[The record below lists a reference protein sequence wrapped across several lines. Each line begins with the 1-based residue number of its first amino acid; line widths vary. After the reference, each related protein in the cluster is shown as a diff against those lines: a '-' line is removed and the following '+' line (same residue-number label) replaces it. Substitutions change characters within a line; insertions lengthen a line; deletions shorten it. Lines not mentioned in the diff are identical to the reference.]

1 MRPTR
6 LWKKLTLKIV
16 KLINY
21 SLIVFIFI
29 FVILSVSIDPLESD
43 NDYSNDPPYDIP
55 EVNLNVTL
63 NEDVYIDDDIN
74 LESTK
79 PKNMLKKNSQDIWTV
94 KINTYKN
101 LEKLNIDLTKLKAS
115 GYKVYSRY
123 ESNSEDVYALYI
135 GPTLKRNDSLR
146 VLKELDNMEGL
157 DPEIRKYD

>member
-1 MRPTR
+1 M
-6 LWKKLTLKIV
+6 

-55 EVNLNVTL
+55 EVDLNITL

-74 LESTK
+74 LDSTK

>member
-1 MRPTR
+1 M
-6 LWKKLTLKIV
+6 

-55 EVNLNVTL
+55 EVNLNITL

-74 LESTK
+74 LDSTK

-157 DPEIRKYD
+157 DPAIRKYD

>member
-1 MRPTR
+1 M
-6 LWKKLTLKIV
+6 

-43 NDYSNDPPYDIP
+43 NDYSNDPSYDIP
-55 EVNLNVTL
+55 EVNLNITL

-74 LESTK
+74 LDSTK

-94 KINTYKN
+94 KITTYKN

>member
-1 MRPTR
+1 M
-6 LWKKLTLKIV
+6 

-43 NDYSNDPPYDIP
+43 NDYSNDPPYDIS
-55 EVNLNVTL
+55 EVNLNITL

-74 LESTK
+74 LDSTK

>member
-6 LWKKLTLKIV
+6 LWKKLILKIV

-55 EVNLNVTL
+55 EVNLNITL

-74 LESTK
+74 LDSTK

>member
-1 MRPTR
+1 M
-6 LWKKLTLKIV
+6 

-43 NDYSNDPPYDIP
+43 NDYSNDPSYDIP
-55 EVNLNVTL
+55 EVNLNITL

-74 LESTK
+74 LDSTK

-146 VLKELDNMEGL
+146 VLRELDNMEGL

>member
-1 MRPTR
+1 M
-6 LWKKLTLKIV
+6 
-16 KLINY
+16 
-21 SLIVFIFI
+21 FA
-29 FVILSVSIDPLESD
+29 ILSVSIDPLESD

-55 EVNLNVTL
+55 EVNLNITL

-74 LESTK
+74 LDSTK

>member
-1 MRPTR
+1 M
-6 LWKKLTLKIV
+6 

-55 EVNLNVTL
+55 EVNLNITL

-74 LESTK
+74 LDSTK
-79 PKNMLKKNSQDIWTV
+79 PKNILKKNSQDIWTV

>member
-1 MRPTR
+1 M
-6 LWKKLTLKIV
+6 

-29 FVILSVSIDPLESD
+29 FVILSISIDPLESD

-55 EVNLNVTL
+55 EVNLNITL

-74 LESTK
+74 LDSTK

>member
-1 MRPTR
+1 M
-6 LWKKLTLKIV
+6 

-43 NDYSNDPPYDIP
+43 NDSSNDPPYDIP
-55 EVNLNVTL
+55 EVNLNITL

-74 LESTK
+74 LDSTK

>member
-1 MRPTR
+1 M
-6 LWKKLTLKIV
+6 

-43 NDYSNDPPYDIP
+43 NDYSKDPPYDIP
-55 EVNLNVTL
+55 EVNLNITL
-63 NEDVYIDDDIN
+63 NGDVYIDDDIN
-74 LESTK
+74 LDSTK

>member
-1 MRPTR
+1 M
-6 LWKKLTLKIV
+6 

-55 EVNLNVTL
+55 EVDLNISL

-74 LESTK
+74 LDSTK

-101 LEKLNIDLTKLKAS
+101 IEKLNIDLTKLKAS

>member
-1 MRPTR
+1 M
-6 LWKKLTLKIV
+6 

-55 EVNLNVTL
+55 EVNLNITL

-74 LESTK
+74 LDSTK

-101 LEKLNIDLTKLKAS
+101 LEKLNTDLTKLKAS

>member
-1 MRPTR
+1 M
-6 LWKKLTLKIV
+6 

-55 EVNLNVTL
+55 EVNLNITL

-74 LESTK
+74 LDSIK

>member
-1 MRPTR
+1 
-6 LWKKLTLKIV
+6 V

-55 EVNLNVTL
+55 EVNLNITL

-74 LESTK
+74 LDSTK

>member
-1 MRPTR
+1 M
-6 LWKKLTLKIV
+6 

-55 EVNLNVTL
+55 EVNLNITL

-74 LESTK
+74 LDSTK
-79 PKNMLKKNSQDIWTV
+79 PKNTLKKNSQDIWTV

>member
-1 MRPTR
+1 M
-6 LWKKLTLKIV
+6 

-21 SLIVFIFI
+21 SFIVFIFI
-29 FVILSVSIDPLESD
+29 FVILSVSIDPPESD

-55 EVNLNVTL
+55 EVNLNITL

-74 LESTK
+74 LDSTK
-79 PKNMLKKNSQDIWTV
+79 PKNMLKQNSQDIWTV

-101 LEKLNIDLTKLKAS
+101 LEKLNIDHTKLKAS

>member
-1 MRPTR
+1 M
-6 LWKKLTLKIV
+6 

-21 SLIVFIFI
+21 SLIIFIFI
-29 FVILSVSIDPLESD
+29 FVILSVSIDSLESD

-55 EVNLNVTL
+55 EVNLNITL

-74 LESTK
+74 LDSTK

>member
-1 MRPTR
+1 M
-6 LWKKLTLKIV
+6 

-55 EVNLNVTL
+55 EVNLNITL

>member
-1 MRPTR
+1 M
-6 LWKKLTLKIV
+6 

-55 EVNLNVTL
+55 EVDLNISL

-74 LESTK
+74 LDSTK

-101 LEKLNIDLTKLKAS
+101 IEKLNIDLTKLKAS

-146 VLKELDNMEGL
+146 VLKELDNME
-157 DPEIRKYD
+157 

>member
-1 MRPTR
+1 MN
-6 LWKKLTLKIV
+6 
-16 KLINY
+16 LINY

-55 EVNLNVTL
+55 EVNLNITL

-74 LESTK
+74 LDSTK

-101 LEKLNIDLTKLKAS
+101 LEKLNIDLTRLKAS

>member
-1 MRPTR
+1 M
-6 LWKKLTLKIV
+6 

-55 EVNLNVTL
+55 EVNLNITL

-74 LESTK
+74 LDSTK
-79 PKNMLKKNSQDIWTV
+79 PKNMFKQNSQDNWTV

>member
-1 MRPTR
+1 MN
-6 LWKKLTLKIV
+6 
-16 KLINY
+16 LINY

-55 EVNLNVTL
+55 EVNLNITL

-74 LESTK
+74 LDSTK

>member
-1 MRPTR
+1 M
-6 LWKKLTLKIV
+6 

-55 EVNLNVTL
+55 KVNLNVTL

-74 LESTK
+74 LDSTK

>member
-29 FVILSVSIDPLESD
+29 FVILSVSIDPLQSD

-55 EVNLNVTL
+55 EVNLNITL

-74 LESTK
+74 LDSTK

>member
-1 MRPTR
+1 M
-6 LWKKLTLKIV
+6 

-74 LESTK
+74 LDSTK

>member
-1 MRPTR
+1 M
-6 LWKKLTLKIV
+6 

-29 FVILSVSIDPLESD
+29 FVILSVTIDPLESD

-55 EVNLNVTL
+55 EVNLNITL

-74 LESTK
+74 LDSIK

>member
-1 MRPTR
+1 M
-6 LWKKLTLKIV
+6 

-43 NDYSNDPPYDIP
+43 NDYSNDPPYDIS
-55 EVNLNVTL
+55 EVNLNITL

-74 LESTK
+74 LDSTK
-79 PKNMLKKNSQDIWTV
+79 PKNLLKKNSQDIWTV

>member
-1 MRPTR
+1 VRPTR
-6 LWKKLTLKIV
+6 LWKKLILKIV

-55 EVNLNVTL
+55 EVNLNITL

-74 LESTK
+74 LDSTK

>member
-1 MRPTR
+1 M
-6 LWKKLTLKIV
+6 

-43 NDYSNDPPYDIP
+43 NDYSNDPSYDIP
-55 EVNLNVTL
+55 EVNLNITL

-74 LESTK
+74 LDSTK
-79 PKNMLKKNSQDIWTV
+79 LKNMLKKNSQDIWTV

>member
-1 MRPTR
+1 M
-6 LWKKLTLKIV
+6 

-55 EVNLNVTL
+55 EVNLNITL

-74 LESTK
+74 LDSTK
-79 PKNMLKKNSQDIWTV
+79 PKSMLKKNSQDIWTV

>member
-1 MRPTR
+1 M
-6 LWKKLTLKIV
+6 

-43 NDYSNDPPYDIP
+43 NDYSNDPQYDIP
-55 EVNLNVTL
+55 EVNLNITL

-74 LESTK
+74 LDSTK
-79 PKNMLKKNSQDIWTV
+79 PKNLLKKNSQDIWTV

-101 LEKLNIDLTKLKAS
+101 LEKLNIDLTRLKAS

>member
-1 MRPTR
+1 M
-6 LWKKLTLKIV
+6 

-29 FVILSVSIDPLESD
+29 FVILSVSIDPLESE

-55 EVNLNVTL
+55 EVNLNITL

-74 LESTK
+74 LDSTK
-79 PKNMLKKNSQDIWTV
+79 PKNLLKKNSQDIWTV

>member
-1 MRPTR
+1 M
-6 LWKKLTLKIV
+6 

-29 FVILSVSIDPLESD
+29 FVILSVSIDPLQSD

-55 EVNLNVTL
+55 EVNLNITL

-74 LESTK
+74 LDSTK

>member
-1 MRPTR
+1 M
-6 LWKKLTLKIV
+6 

-55 EVNLNVTL
+55 EVNLNITL

-74 LESTK
+74 LDSTK

-123 ESNSEDVYALYI
+123 ESNSEDIYALYI

>member
-6 LWKKLTLKIV
+6 LWKKLILKIV

-55 EVNLNVTL
+55 EVNLNITL

-74 LESTK
+74 LDSTK

-101 LEKLNIDLTKLKAS
+101 LEELNKDLAKLKTV

>member
-1 MRPTR
+1 M
-6 LWKKLTLKIV
+6 

-55 EVNLNVTL
+55 EVNLNITL

-74 LESTK
+74 LDSTK
-79 PKNMLKKNSQDIWTV
+79 PKNTLKKNSQDIWTV

-101 LEKLNIDLTKLKAS
+101 LEKLNIDLAKLKAS

>member
-1 MRPTR
+1 M
-6 LWKKLTLKIV
+6 

>member
-1 MRPTR
+1 M
-6 LWKKLTLKIV
+6 

-29 FVILSVSIDPLESD
+29 FVILSVTIDPLESD

-55 EVNLNVTL
+55 EVNLNITL

-74 LESTK
+74 LDSTK